1 MAKRPRKQIITGDLT
16 LRNFRERDFDAF
28 VAGLGQQAP
37 PVDEFDWFANIDAF
51 VKRER
56 RLSRRR
62 LFADT
67 LKLQESASIYGNP
80 GRRFQIF
87 SRRPVKWMGYVAI
100 YNARWNVQSAAIDYY
115 LLNQYW
121 GQGVAARAVTAVLSY
136 CWEDLGLH
144 RVEASV
150 QEQNSRSLRFTER
163 LGLIYEGTRR
173 HGAHI
178 NGRWRNLRVYSAL
191 ATDPTLGSERS
202 NKANEQSQITSGLA

>member
-1 MAKRPRKQIITGDLT
+1 MAKRRRKQIVTDDLT
-16 LRNFRERDFDAF
+16 LRNFRERDLDAF
-28 VAGLGQQAP
+28 VAGLDQQAP
-37 PVDEFDWFANIDAF
+37 SVDEFDWFANIDAF
-51 VKRER
+51 IKRER

-80 GRRFQIF
+80 GLRFQIF
-87 SRRPVKWMGYVAI
+87 SKGRVKWMGYVAV
-100 YNARWNVQSAAIDYY
+100 YDARWNVQSAAMDYY

-121 GQGVAARAVTAVLSY
+121 GQGVAARAVTAALSY

-144 RVEASV
+144 RVEATI
-150 QEQNSRSLRFTER
+150 QENNSRSLRFAER
-163 LGLIYEGTRR
+163 LGLTYEGTRR

-191 ATDPTLGSERS
+191 ATDPAFRP
-202 NKANEQSQITSGLA
+202 EQSNS

>member
-1 MAKRPRKQIITGDLT
+1 MGKRPRKQIVTDELT

-28 VAGLGQQAP
+28 VAGLDQQAP

-62 LFADT
+62 LFTDT

-87 SRRPVKWMGYVAI
+87 SKRRVKWMGYVAI
-100 YNARWNVQSAAIDYY
+100 YDARWNVQSAAMDYY

-121 GQGVAARAVTAVLSY
+121 GQGIAARAVTAVLSY

-150 QEQNSRSLRFTER
+150 DERNSRSLRFTER
-163 LGLIYEGTRR
+163 FGLIYEGTRR

-178 NGRWRNLRVYSAL
+178 NGRWRNRRVYSAL
-191 ATDPTLGSERS
+191 VTDPPFRPEHPNRASQGS
-202 NKANEQSQITSGLA
+202 

>member
-1 MAKRPRKQIITGDLT
+1 MAKRPRKQIVTDDLT

-28 VAGLGQQAP
+28 VAGLDQQAP

-62 LFADT
+62 VFAEM
-67 LKLQESASIYGNP
+67 LKRQESASMHGNP
-80 GRRFQIF
+80 GIQFQIF
-87 SRRPVKWMGYVAI
+87 SKRPVKWMGYVAI
-100 YNARWNVQSAAIDYY
+100 YDARWNVHSAAMDYY

-121 GQGVAARAVTAVLSY
+121 GKGVATRAVTAALSY
-136 CWEDLGLH
+136 CWGDLGLH
-144 RVEASV
+144 RVEATV
-150 QEQNSRSLRFTER
+150 EEQNSRSLRFTER
-163 LGLIYEGTRR
+163 FGLIYEGTRR

-191 ATDPTLGSERS
+191 ATDPQLRPERS
-202 NKANEQSQITSGLA
+202 NSASQRNCSMD